1 VVGRPQTEHDLV
13 ERAKRGDVDAY
24 TQLVRIHEQIAFRT
38 AHLITNNAADAQDAA
53 QEAFIKAYDALW
65 RFRSGMAF
73 RPWLL
78 RIVANESHNQRR
90 SAGRRTGL
98 ARRAGDDRT
107 SGDAAPSPEA
117 AVLRSER
124 RAELLTAI
132 GQLSEPHRLVIAYR
146 YLLELSEEET
156 AAVLGCRCGTVK
168 SRLAR
173 ALEQLRL
180 EAGDG

>member
-1 VVGRPQTEHDLV
+1 VVGRPRTEHDLV
-13 ERAKRGDVDAY
+13 ERAKRGDGDAY
-24 TQLVRIHEQIAFRT
+24 TQLVRMHEQIAFRT
-38 AHLITNNAADAQDAA
+38 AHLITGNSADAQDAA
-53 QEAFIKAYDALW
+53 QEAFVKAYDALW
-65 RFRSGMAF
+65 RFRSGAPF

-117 AVLRSER
+117 AVLASER
-124 RAELLTAI
+124 RAALLAAI
-132 GQLSEPHRLVIAYR
+132 DGLAEPHRLVIACR
-146 YLLELSEEET
+146 YLLELSEQET
-156 AAVLGCRCGTVK
+156 AAALNCRRGTVK
-168 SRLAR
+168 SRLSR

-180 EAGDG
+180 QDGDG